1 MESNR
6 FISHQR
12 IQDVIYNSAS
22 TVDKYIVQ
30 PLNIDKNQ
38 ITFNQLTKL
47 ICDDLLEMKFVIVK
61 SESLYNDDGHSIP
74 GFLGFRT
81 KNRYDGGIIKLNKNY
96 PNSVLIETLIH
107 EYIHIKD
114 ETLPLLPIEE
124 NEVNSQALH
133 DKTLLENVEFHV
145 GICANILIM
154 PPNRLS
160 KELSQYKYNIDKIL
174 LLYKDIDKRSVLKW
188 ISLIDRSLPCHFAC
202 VLFEK
207 NHKNEIVD
215 MNIEETYTYDHIS
228 NPIPFDIITV
238 LNNKYSAAAM
248 ACSNKKNVQKAS
260 SINGM
265 DYYCF
270 SYYENDLVKEIVYE
284 KKPGKTKIKYDRLI
298 IIGWKKSDYE
308 YIQRI

>member
-1 MESNR
+1 MEPNG

-12 IQDVIYNSAS
+12 IQDEIYKSIS
-22 TVDKYIVQ
+22 TVDKYIIQ
-30 PLNIDKNQ
+30 PLNINKNQ
-38 ITFNQLTKL
+38 ITFSQLTKL
-47 ICDDLLEMKFVIVK
+47 ICDDLKKMKFDIMK
-61 SESLYNDDGHSIP
+61 SDNLYNDDGHSIP
-74 GFLGFRT
+74 GFLGFKT
-81 KNRYDGGIIKLNKNY
+81 KNRYDGGVIKLNKNY
-96 PNSVLIETLIH
+96 PNSILIETLIH

-145 GICANILIM
+145 RICANILIM
-154 PPNRLS
+154 PPKILLNELS
-160 KELSQYKYNIDKIL
+160 KYKYNIDKIL
-174 LLYKDIDKRSVLKW
+174 SLNKDIDKLSVLKW
-188 ISLIDRSLPCHFAC
+188 ISLIDRNFPCHFAYI
-202 VLFEK
+202 LFDK

-228 NPIPFDIITV
+228 NPKEFDIITV

-248 ACSNKKNVQKAS
+248 ACSTKNNVQKAS

-270 SYYENDLVKEIVYE
+270 SYYEKDLIKEIVYE

-308 YIQRI
+308 YIQKI